1 LLAYLTIRNF
11 AIIDQLELTPS
22 AGFNALTGETGAGK
36 SIIIDAVGTLLGG
49 RAETDQIRDGTE
61 QAFIEGIFSPPQGPY
76 EESILP
82 LLTEHGLAEHDQEGL
97 ILTREINREGRN
109 ICRVNGRLVT
119 LGVLRQIG
127 QRLVDIHNQGEHLS
141 LLRVRQHIDFLD
153 RYAGLQSLRAETA
166 ARVHELSE
174 IRSRLGS
181 LLKDEREL
189 ARRMDLLK
197 YQVQEIDAAKL
208 QVGEEEELIAQH
220 KILANAERLM
230 TQTDLLYSN
239 LAESED
245 VRGSVLDLVG
255 EVAAGLA
262 RLAELDPGLE
272 EQHKT
277 VEAIT
282 YQLQEAATALR
293 SYREGIDHD
302 PARLRQV
309 EERLDLIHDLK
320 RKYGDSTKDI
330 LAFAV
335 SAGEELD
342 SLSHSEELVEE
353 LQDRET
359 TLLGEIADLASQL
372 SQARRR
378 AAESLAGG
386 IEAELRDLGMKK
398 ARFAVSIE
406 QRETPDGVRIDGKR
420 YGFDST
426 GVDQAEFLIAPNV
439 GEPLKPLSK
448 IASGGET
455 ARLMLAMKTVLSRAD
470 DVPVLIFDEIDAGLG
485 GRAGA
490 VIGRKLWALAKNHQ
504 VLCVTHLP
512 QIAAFGDAH
521 YRVAKEVRRGRTT
534 TAVDRLEAD
543 GSTEELAQMLGAD
556 SEGTLLSAREMRAE
570 VEKWKAAH
578 AE

>member
-1 LLAYLTIRNF
+1 LLTYLTVRNF
-11 AIIDQLELTPS
+11 AIIDQLELSPS

-61 QAFIEGIFSPPQGPY
+61 QAFIEGVFSPAQGLY

-82 LLTEHGLAEHDQEGL
+82 LLEGHGLSEHDREEL

-153 RYAGLQSLRAETA
+153 RYAGLQSVRAQTA
-166 ARVHELSE
+166 ARVHELNAT
-174 IRSRLGS
+174 RGQLGS

-189 ARRMDLLK
+189 ARRMDLLR
-197 YQVQEIDAAKL
+197 YQVQEIDAATL
-208 QVGEEEELIAQH
+208 QPGEEAELSAQH
-220 KILANAERLM
+220 KILANAERLT
-230 TQTDLLYSN
+230 TQTDLLYRT

-245 VRGSVLDLVG
+245 IRGSVLDLLG
-255 EVAAGLA
+255 EVSAGLA
-262 RLAELDPGLE
+262 RLAELDTGLE

-282 YQLQEAATALR
+282 YQLQEAAAALR

-309 EERLDLIHDLK
+309 EERLDLIHDLQ
-320 RKYGDSTKDI
+320 RKYGDSI
-330 LAFAV
+330 EEVLAFAV

-342 SLSHSEELVEE
+342 GLTHSEERIGE
-353 LQDRET
+353 LEDRERA
-359 TLLGEIADLASQL
+359 LLGEIAHLASQL
-372 SQARRR
+372 SQSRRHG
-378 AAESLAGG
+378 AESLAQG
-386 IEAELRDLGMKK
+386 IEAELKDLGMKK

-406 QRETPDGVRIDGKR
+406 QRETSDGVQIDEKR
-420 YGFDST
+420 YAFDST
-426 GVDQAEFLIAPNV
+426 GVDQVEFVISPNV
-439 GEPLKPLSK
+439 GEPLKPLSR

-490 VIGRKLWALAKNHQ
+490 VIGRKLWALAKDHQ

-521 YRVAKEVRRGRTT
+521 YRVAKEVRGGRTT
-534 TAVDRLEAD
+534 TAVDRLEAA